1 MQDNNYSDNNNNSN
15 HNHDKIESR
24 LETHR
29 RWLYFL
35 PNIFT
40 GLNMASGF
48 ASIMLALKGDH
59 YKASMFLLLAVLF
72 DSVDG
77 RVARLTGTESPF
89 GEQFDSMSD
98 VISFG
103 VAPALLFYHRFLM
116 DLDRIGMVISFLF
129 ILSGAMRLARFNA
142 NIDRISVDY
151 FQGLP
156 IPLGAL
162 ALVGYTLLS
171 LELKWL
177 VTLKYVAVVYML
189 FYSILMISNIP
200 FPAFKKSEWVKSHKI
215 HALLIIFVMMASV
228 LLYEEFMVQLI
239 LTIYVI
245 CSFINYFKKRES
257 LKGLF
262 NGTSEV

>member
-1 MQDNNYSDNNNNSN
+1 MEDKKDIDESENLIKMQ
-15 HNHDKIESR
+15 SR
-24 LETHR
+24 LESNK

-48 ASIMLALKGDH
+48 ASIMLALKGEP

-103 VAPALLFYHRFLM
+103 VAPALLFYQRFLT
-116 DLDRIGMVISFLF
+116 DLDRIGMVITFLF

-142 NIDRISVDY
+142 NIDRISVDF

-177 VTLKYVAVVYML
+177 VGLKFVAVTYML
-189 FYSILMISNIP
+189 FYAILMISNIP
-200 FPAFKKSEWVKSHKI
+200 FPAFKKSEWVKNHKI

-228 LLYEEFMVQLI
+228 LLYEEFMVGAI

-245 CSFINYFKKRES
+245 CSFINYFKNRES

-262 NGTSEV
+262 NGTAEV